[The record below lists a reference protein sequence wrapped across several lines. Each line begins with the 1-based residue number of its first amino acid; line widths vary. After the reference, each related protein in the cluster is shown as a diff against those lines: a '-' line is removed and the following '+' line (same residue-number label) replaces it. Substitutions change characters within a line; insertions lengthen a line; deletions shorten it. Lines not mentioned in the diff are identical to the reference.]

1 VNPLRLAKNDLIVGE
16 AYIGSTF
23 AYEISYENP
32 NAYDVNNVT
41 IVDTLPDELAFVSA
55 SDGGVYDPIL
65 HTVTWDIGTLPA
77 GTPTTTVELVVRV
90 NWDADP
96 GSTIYNYATITGDE
110 VPSTTVIDDEGS
122 EDPGDE
128 PGTPIGE
135 NIPVPIDIKPE
146 SCPNPL
152 NVKKKGVLPI
162 AILGT
167 EEFDVTQIDPA
178 TVFLKNS
185 EGDVYPLRWSL
196 EDVATPFE
204 PFVGK
209 ELDAHGCTTAGPDG
223 YMDLT
228 LKYDAPEVV
237 ESLGDVSDRDVL
249 MLQSFGNLKEEFG
262 GVPIIGEDVVWILAK

>member
-1 VNPLRLAKNDLIVGE
+1 
-16 AYIGSTF
+16 
-23 AYEISYENP
+23 
-32 NAYDVNNVT
+32 
-41 IVDTLPDELAFVSA
+41 
-55 SDGGVYDPIL
+55 
-65 HTVTWDIGTLPA
+65 
-77 GTPTTTVELVVRV
+77 
-90 NWDADP
+90 
-96 GSTIYNYATITGDE
+96 
-110 VPSTTVIDDEGS
+110 
-122 EDPGDE
+122 
-128 PGTPIGE
+128 
-135 NIPVPIDIKPE
+135 
-146 SCPNPL
+146 
-152 NVKKKGVLPI
+152 
-162 AILGT
+162 
-167 EEFDVTQIDPA
+167 
-178 TVFLKNS
+178 LKNS